1 MGALQAARAVSVR
14 DGGRRWSPHVAWLLG
29 FVAALAPTV
38 GRAQPDP
45 CQTFTVVS
53 GEPDDVAAIKE
64 VIRRVVHAYRGNEK
78 SVARL
83 LREFDATRFV
93 SGLTTLERSVQRDF
107 ETLRDRDL
115 LCRRGTLWVQVDLAV
130 LQSEWEK
137 SGFTGGARVV
147 RTGPVTFQFMRDAE
161 APTGATWKITGLLPV
176 GGPGQPAP
184 AIFGAP

>member
-1 MGALQAARAVSVR
+1 MGQGGRAVPPVHDSR
-14 DGGRRWSPHVAWLLG
+14 RRWSPSLAHLLG
-29 FVAALAPTV
+29 FVVALAPAAAST
-38 GRAQPDP
+38 QSDP

-64 VIRRVVHAYRGNEK
+64 VIRRVVEAYRGNEK

-93 SGLTTLERSVQRDF
+93 SGLAALERSVQRDF

-115 LCRRGTLWVQVDLAV
+115 LCRRGTLWAQADVAV
-130 LQSEWEK
+130 LQSDWEK

-147 RTGPVTFQFMRDAE
+147 RTGPVTFQFMRVAE
-161 APTGATWKITGLLPV
+161 IPTGRMWKITGLLPV
-176 GGPGQPAP
+176 GGPGQPAGV
-184 AIFGAP
+184 IFGAP